1 MHCFLRNY
9 QATPHATTDKTPAEL
24 LLGRALK
31 TRVPEIIPSSSD
43 IKVQTRDRKQKEK
56 MKYYADSR
64 RNAKD
69 RNLKIGDGVL
79 VKQPKQ
85 NKLST
90 PYSPEFYQIIKQK
103 GSMITV
109 KNDDEKEITR
119 NSSFFKKIETV
130 DTNTSDDKTETSD
143 DPVSEEPI
151 TYQQE
156 PRRSNR
162 DRRPPAY
169 LND

>member
-1 MHCFLRNY
+1 MPNIGAGSKR
-9 QATPHATTDKTPAEL
+9 ATPHATTGMTPAEL

-31 TRVPEIIPSSSD
+31 TRVPEIIPSKPNR
-43 IKVQTRDRKQKEK
+43 KVQIRDRKQKEK
-56 MKYYADSR
+56 MKYYADLR

-69 RNLKIGDGVL
+69 RKLKIGDDVL

-90 PYSPEFYQIIKQK
+90 PYSPEPYQVIKQK

-119 NSSFFKKIETV
+119 NSSFFKKLKLMI
-130 DTNTSDDKTETSD
+130 
-143 DPVSEEPI
+143 PI
-151 TYQQE
+151 QLTPQITRCQRN
-156 PRRSNR
+156 PSPLSRSR
-162 DRRPPAY
+162 DARIAIADHQRI
-169 LND
+169 